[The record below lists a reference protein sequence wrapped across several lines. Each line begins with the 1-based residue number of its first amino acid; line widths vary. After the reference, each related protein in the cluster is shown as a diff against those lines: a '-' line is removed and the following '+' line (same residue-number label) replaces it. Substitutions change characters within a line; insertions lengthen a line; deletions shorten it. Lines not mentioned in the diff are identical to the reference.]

1 MNVNQPELGPAKD
14 FKFDM
19 KQVKLFQNHPVAKL
33 TSVSSAQF
41 GQVIDLVAQVLRIP
55 YEFVEVIVHLEAGYP
70 DRLATYSNTMARI
83 GDASKR
89 LPDWRYPN
97 PIEYS
102 ARKGGPFY
110 GLANVNRGAQIYVGV
125 TQISFDFWTDVRK
138 EAASAGINL
147 PAKWFGASIFEQ
159 VLAPFLYFNLYSR
172 YYSRAAV
179 LVPSLIYALHQQGPG
194 FIKNGL
200 PIGGEIGKQ
209 SGVTPTVLKAAHY
222 ANKGVVRSAYL

>member
-1 MNVNQPELGPAKD
+1 MNVNQPELGAARG

-19 KQVKLFQNHPVAKL
+19 KRVSLFQNQPIAKL
-33 TSVSSAQF
+33 TSVSQSQF
-41 GQVIDLVAQVLRIP
+41 RQVIDLVAQALRIP
-55 YEFVEVIVHLEAGYP
+55 YEFVEVIVHLESGYP
-70 DRLATYSNTMARI
+70 DRLSTYSSTMARI
-83 GDASKR
+83 GDGGKR

-110 GLANVNRGAQIYVGV
+110 GLANVNRGAQIYIGV

-138 EAASAGINL
+138 QAATESISL

-159 VLAPFLYFNLYSR
+159 VLAPFLYFNAYSR
-172 YYSRAAV
+172 YYASTAI

-194 FIKNGL
+194 FIKDGL

-209 SGVTPTVLKAAHY
+209 SGVTPTVLKAAHH
-222 ANKGVVRSAYL
+222 ANRGVVRAAYL

>member
-1 MNVNQPELGPAKD
+1 MNVNQPELGLASRY
-14 FKFDM
+14 KFNM
-19 KQVKLFQNHPVAKL
+19 KQVNAFREHPIAKL
-33 TSVSSAQF
+33 TSVSLTQF
-41 GQVIDLVAQVLRIP
+41 KQVIDLVAQALQIP

-70 DRLATYSNTMARI
+70 DRLNTYSNTMARI
-83 GDASKR
+83 GDGSKR

-102 ARKGGPFY
+102 ARKGGPFH
-110 GLANVNRGAQIYVGV
+110 GLANVNRGAQIYIGV

-138 EAASAGINL
+138 EAASAGIRL

-159 VLAPFLYFNLYSR
+159 VLAPFLYYNSYKH
-172 YYSRAAV
+172 YYSDKAI

-194 FIKNGL
+194 FIKQGL
-200 PIGGEIGKQ
+200 PIGREIGRQ

-222 ANKGVVRSAYL
+222 ANKGIVKAVYL